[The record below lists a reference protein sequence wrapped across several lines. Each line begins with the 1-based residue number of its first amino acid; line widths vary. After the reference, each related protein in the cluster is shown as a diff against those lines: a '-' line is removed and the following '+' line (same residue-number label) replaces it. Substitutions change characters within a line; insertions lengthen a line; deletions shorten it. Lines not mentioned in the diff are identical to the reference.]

1 MVEKTLEKSS
11 QLFCQTCPYICLIKN
26 KIHSSAVLKEKLVD
40 DVIEE
45 GDYKN
50 AQISEGFFFIF
61 KNFKEK
67 CPKSDCDSRTSAFI
81 CFQTRSADEPMTE
94 FYKCT
99 KCGFQWRQN

>member
-1 MVEKTLEKSS
+1 MVEKTLDKSS

-26 KIHSSAVLKEKLVD
+26 KIHSSVALKTKQVD
-40 DVIEE
+40 DVIES
-45 GDYKN
+45 GDFKN
-50 AQISEGFFFIF
+50 AQIAE
-61 KNFKEK
+61 EK
-67 CPKSDCDSRTSAFI
+67 CPQSDCDSREAAFI